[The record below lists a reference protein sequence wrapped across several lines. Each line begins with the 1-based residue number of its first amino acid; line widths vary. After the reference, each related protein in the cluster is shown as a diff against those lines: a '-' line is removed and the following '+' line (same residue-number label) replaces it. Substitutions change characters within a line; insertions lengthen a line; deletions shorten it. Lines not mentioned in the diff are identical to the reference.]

1 MNSIKIKYKKE
12 IAPALQKEFN
22 LSSVMEIP
30 RLEKIIINSG
40 VGEAAQD
47 AKNIE
52 LASKE
57 LELISGQ
64 KPLITKSKKS
74 IATYK
79 LRQGQAI
86 GVKVT
91 LRDEKMWNF
100 VDLLF
105 NIALPRVRDFRG
117 IPVTSFDGRGNYTM
131 GIKEQII
138 FPQIN
143 YDDIKSIR
151 GFDVTFVTST
161 NDDLQAESL
170 LRKLGAPFK
179 KRKES

>member
-1 MNSIKIKYKKE
+1 MNNIKIKYKKE

-30 RLEKIIINSG
+30 KLEKIIINSG

-91 LRDEKMWNF
+91 LRDEKM
-100 VDLLF
+100 
-105 NIALPRVRDFRG
+105 
-117 IPVTSFDGRGNYTM
+117 
-131 GIKEQII
+131 
-138 FPQIN
+138 
-143 YDDIKSIR
+143 
-151 GFDVTFVTST
+151 
-161 NDDLQAESL
+161 
-170 LRKLGAPFK
+170 
-179 KRKES
+179 